1 MGILTYGMH
10 VSLDGYIEDPA
21 GSIDFSAPDEEVHR
35 VANRQA
41 KNTSAYLLGRGLYE
55 MMEEFWTDP
64 ERADGGEVE
73 AEFARA
79 YTDTPRIV
87 FSDTLDSV
95 PDGCRLVRSADAA
108 RRSPAPQV
116 GDRRHAERRRR
127 PLGGVVDGLD
137 RRDRAVRRA
146 DHGGRRQVVLC
157 TRSAPR
163 SDVGRAPGLPCFWM
177 DVSALQRLSLML
189 ARAHQVH

>member
-64 ERADGGEVE
+64 ERANGGEVE

-79 YTDTPRIV
+79 FTDTPRIV

-95 PDGCRLVRSADAA
+95 PDGCRLVRSPDAHA
-108 RRSPAPQV
+108 EVRRLKSETDGTLSVGGAGLAASLIDLIDEIELFVVPTMVGGGKSFYAP
-116 GDRRHAERRRR
+116 DRR
-127 PLGGVVDGLD
+127 LD
-137 RRDRAVRRA
+137 LTLEEHRAFPA
-146 DHGGRRQVVLC
+146 SG
-157 TRSAPR
+157 
-163 SDVGRAPGLPCFWM
+163 WM
-177 DVSALQRLSLML
+177 YLRYSVSR
-189 ARAHQVH
+189 